1 MLVDFGLAQD
11 QLRAVADPLLPLVRR
26 RQVGL
31 LHRGAESDVPDRVVR
46 VRFGVGLPDLDT
58 GLHQLAHRGLE
69 VVVANDATGDSRSAG
84 AGVGLVED
92 EDVGA

>member
-1 MLVDFGLAQD
+1 MY
-11 QLRAVADPLLPLVRR
+11 P
-26 RQVGL
+26 
-31 LHRGAESDVPDRVVR
+31 
-46 VRFGVGLPDLDT
+46 T
-58 GLHQLAHRGLE
+58 GLYAYASGSDSQTSTQAHQLAHRGLE